1 MVHIP
6 PYFRR
11 PAFFPTR
18 TTNTYITEINIG
30 SRGGHVHH
38 CHGGG
43 GGWGGN
49 MNAWFGLG
57 ILSSFLSSVLGKGKE
72 TTTVVQQPV
81 VMMPQQQMMG
91 YNNYN
96 IGYNAGL
103 YTPGNAGMT
112 TGGYNYGFNQGL
124 YNSGTMGQYSTM
136 QGQYGAQQ
144 AVMATRGNELV
155 AMVKDLG
162 NDYGFQFGEN
172 EEVPQL
178 TPDGQKYT
186 YKNKTFEN
194 VTDLRNF
201 IEKQEG
207 LTGADTSDTPSITD
221 EQETVVQEPPITV
234 GDDDTEI
241 TEETT
246 IGDEEE
252 VTTVTTP
259 QGDPVVGD
267 TSDDELETPVTTSPT
282 GPEDVDEGETPVATS
297 PTDNRPSVRPMTREQ
312 SEKMMA
318 ELEAVFGKV
327 PSGVELNT
335 DGTFNYGKYQNL
347 NINALKY
354 AVTAQENYDK
364 NPESAVS
371 YNNYVNND
379 KDRMYTDGQL
389 VISKTQLSNAET
401 YGAFLVRNNPE
412 TDIELGKTSAAD
424 FEKTFKN
431 MHEDNVKDAE
441 QDITEEEFMAY
452 HKAYE
457 LNAKD
462 GILKRDKE
470 RLKYETVNI
479 TSADEA
485 HLKNF
490 FYAMSNGSGKVTKQQ
505 YINFMTDLFST
516 YNGHITR
523 AQLDDFCVNWLNKNN

>member
-11 PAFFPTR
+11 PAFLPTR
-18 TTNTYITEINIG
+18 NSYTHITEINIG
-30 SRGGHVHH
+30 GGGHSHH

-43 GGWGGN
+43 WGGSWGGGN
-49 MNAWFGLG
+49 MGAWFGLG
-57 ILSSFLSSVLGKGKE
+57 LLSSFFQSIANRGKE
-72 TTTVVQQPV
+72 NTTTVVQQPI
-81 VMMPQQQMMG
+81 VMIPQQQLYG
-91 YNNYN
+91 NYN

-103 YTPGNAGMT
+103 YTPGTGMNN
-112 TGGYNYGFNQGL
+112 GYNYGFNQGL
-124 YNSGTMGQYSTM
+124 YNSGTMGQYSSM

-172 EEVPQL
+172 EEIPKL
-178 TPDGQKYT
+178 TADGQKYT

-207 LTGADTSDTPSITD
+207 LTGADTSTDPSV
-221 EQETVVQEPPITV
+221 ESEETVVQETPLTV
-234 GDDDTEI
+234 EDDTPSVVD
-241 TEETT
+241 TDPVVQEE
-246 IGDEEE
+246 
-252 VTTVTTP
+252 TVTTP
-259 QGDPVVGD
+259 PVETTPTPTATDPLGDD
-267 TSDDELETPVTTSPT
+267 NSEIETIS
-282 GPEDVDEGETPVATS
+282 
-297 PTDNRPSVRPMTREQ
+297 REQ
-312 SEKMMA
+312 SEKMFA
-318 ELEAVFGKV
+318 QLEDVFGKV
-327 PSGVELNT
+327 PSGVELNA
-335 DGTFNYGKYQNL
+335 DGTFNYGRYQNL

-364 NPESAVS
+364 NPETPVS

-379 KDRMYTDGQL
+379 NDRIYADGQL
-389 VISKTQLSNAET
+389 SITRNQLSNAES
-401 YGAFLVRNNPE
+401 YGAFLVRNNPD
-412 TDIELGKTSAAD
+412 TYIELGKISDAD

-457 LNAKD
+457 LNAKE
-462 GILKRDKE
+462 GVIKRDKE
-470 RLKYETVNI
+470 RLKYETVDI
-479 TSADEA
+479 TAADEA

-490 FYAMSNGSGKVTKQQ
+490 FYAMSNGSGNVTKQQ
-505 YINFMTDLFST
+505 YIDFMTDLFST
-516 YNGHITR
+516 YNGQITR
-523 AQLDDFCVNWLNKNN
+523 AQLDDFCVNWLNQNN